1 MRDLERRNITV
12 LIKGV
17 RDEDRGMLEAIGV
30 LRSLRHENHLF
41 TSLPEAIAHARTH
54 VERADA
60 VR

>member
-1 MRDLERRNITV
+1 MRDLEHRDITV

-17 RDEDRGMLEAIGV
+17 RDEDLGMLETIGV

-41 TSLPEAIAHARTH
+41 MSLPEAIAHARSH
-54 VERADA
+54 VERIDA

>member
-1 MRDLERRNITV
+1 M

-30 LRSLRHENHLF
+30 LSSLRHENHLF

-54 VERADA
+54 VERSEE